1 MDFFEAY
8 EKHVRPS
15 MVQEEPKEDDTK
27 LFELPDDE
35 GTENHTEETNE
46 QNTAPQ
52 EFKMS
57 DDDMNAIVSK
67 VVEALKGGDD

>member
-1 MDFFEAY
+1 MNVFEAY
-8 EKHVRPS
+8 EKFVRPS
-15 MVQEEPKEDDTK
+15 MTPEEPNEDDSK

-35 GTENHTEETNE
+35 GTENHTEETDE

>member
-1 MDFFEAY
+1 MDVFEAY
-8 EKHVRPS
+8 DKHVRPS
-15 MVQEEPKEDDTK
+15 MTPEETKEDDSK
-27 LFELPDDE
+27 LFELPDE

-46 QNTAPQ
+46 QNTTPA

-57 DDDMNAIVSK
+57 EDDMNAIVSK